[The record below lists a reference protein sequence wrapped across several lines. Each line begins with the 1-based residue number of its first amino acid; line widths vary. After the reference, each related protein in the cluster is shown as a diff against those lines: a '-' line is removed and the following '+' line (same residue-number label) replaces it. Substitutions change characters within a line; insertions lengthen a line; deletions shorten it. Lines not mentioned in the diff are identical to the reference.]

1 LSVEAQD
8 NSLKKVLVL
17 HSYHHGLSWVESIGK
32 GIESALKKTNL
43 NIEIYSE
50 YMDTKRIY
58 DPIYIGLLHETY
70 KHKFKSSQF
79 GLIICSDNNAL
90 NFLLRYRDKIF
101 SKTPVVFCGINSFND
116 SMLEHSA
123 LFTGTVED
131 INIRDTIDTAL
142 KLHPETKNIYVYGV
156 DTTTYFANKERL
168 EAIIP
173 DYKGSIEFT
182 FVEYLNIKQVQNSIK
197 KLTPNSMI
205 LILSSISDEQ
215 GHVLPFKQEAEMMS
229 SVSSVPIY
237 SCWDFFLGN
246 GIVGGKLISGFAQGE
261 TAGKIALRI
270 LNGESIKNIPVLKKS
285 PNRFMFDDR
294 QMKCFC
300 INESQLPEGSII
312 INKPLSFYTQHKR
325 LIWGTGT
332 IIAGLLFIVLT
343 LVINT
348 LKRKHIEEAL
358 RESEERF
365 RAIIETARDSIFI
378 KNRDLKYTLVNP
390 GMERLFG
397 MQASQLL
404 GKTDEELF
412 GDEAGDHIRKVDSR
426 VLAGEIVEEE
436 HVKPLNGILTTF
448 HVIKV
453 PIRDSSGNITGLCGI
468 ARNISEIKR
477 LESQLQHAQKMESI
491 GTLAGGIAHDF
502 NNLLMGLQGNASL
515 ALLDIDPNHPLHER
529 LKNIEEYVQSGAE
542 LTRQL
547 LGFAMGGKFEVR
559 PVNINNIIR
568 TGSKMFG
575 RTKKEIKIYR
585 KCQKHVWMMEAD
597 QGQIEQVLLNL
608 YVNAWQAMPEGG
620 ELNIQTE
627 NVILQESF
635 VKPYNVKPGKYVK
648 ISVADTGIGID
659 ATIQK
664 RIFDPFFTTRE
675 MGRGTGLGLASAYGI
690 ITNHE
695 GIINVHSKTGAG
707 TTFDIYLPASEKE
720 FMENKKTP
728 KQMLKGSETI
738 LIVDDEQM
746 IVDVAAIISIW

>member
-1 LSVEAQD
+1 
-8 NSLKKVLVL
+8 
-17 HSYHHGLSWVESIGK
+17 
-32 GIESALKKTNL
+32 
-43 NIEIYSE
+43 
-50 YMDTKRIY
+50 
-58 DPIYIGLLHETY
+58 
-70 KHKFKSSQF
+70 
-79 GLIICSDNNAL
+79 
-90 NFLLRYRDKIF
+90 
-101 SKTPVVFCGINSFND
+101 
-116 SMLEHSA
+116 
-123 LFTGTVED
+123 
-131 INIRDTIDTAL
+131 
-142 KLHPETKNIYVYGV
+142 
-156 DTTTYFANKERL
+156 
-168 EAIIP
+168 
-173 DYKGSIEFT
+173 
-182 FVEYLNIKQVQNSIK
+182 
-197 KLTPNSMI
+197 
-205 LILSSISDEQ
+205 
-215 GHVLPFKQEAEMMS
+215 
-229 SVSSVPIY
+229 
-237 SCWDFFLGN
+237 
-246 GIVGGKLISGFAQGE
+246 
-261 TAGKIALRI
+261 
-270 LNGESIKNIPVLKKS
+270 
-285 PNRFMFDDR
+285 
-294 QMKCFC
+294 
-300 INESQLPEGSII
+300 
-312 INKPLSFYTQHKR
+312 
-325 LIWGTGT
+325 
-332 IIAGLLFIVLT
+332 
-343 LVINT
+343 
-348 LKRKHIEEAL
+348 
-358 RESEERF
+358 
-365 RAIIETARDSIFI
+365 
-378 KNRDLKYTLVNP
+378 
-390 GMERLFG
+390 
-397 MQASQLL
+397 
-404 GKTDEELF
+404 
-412 GDEAGDHIRKVDSR
+412 
-426 VLAGEIVEEE
+426 
-436 HVKPLNGILTTF
+436 
-448 HVIKV
+448 V

-597 QGQIEQVLLNL
+597 HGQIEQVLLNL

-746 IVDVAAIISIW
+746 IVDVADQMLEKMGYKVLSAGSGKEAVAIYEKKSNNIDMVILDMIMPDMSGADTFKRLIRIDPEITVLLSSGYSIDDQAEKMLNQGCKGFIQKPFNIADFSQKIREILDK